1 MVYGPPVAVEEEAR
15 LNTAAL
21 DKVVVEARAMC

>member
-1 MVYGPPVAVEEEAR
+1 VDGPPVAVEEEAR
-15 LNTAAL
+15 LNTAAP